1 MIKIARITIID
12 TGYPTSNREGSPKA
26 GTDRNSPGSY
36 ICNSGNAIT
45 INCPNMS
52 LTGGTNSSAEPNPST
67 NQSAETSHNTFKN
80 EQYIVPFLINVT
92 NSTERDSLR
101 EIHALSKTIGVKL
114 LYSSDTSTSL
124 KMIPEILG
132 RTDTKFHDNEVTAGI
147 PVFVCKVI
155 GFTINNK
162 PSKKYAITGKL
173 TIIEEKVF
181 PV

>member
-1 MIKIARITIID
+1 MASLICVTDHPIPVAQPRLSRLPLRAHPSE
-12 TGYPTSNREGSPKA
+12 GRPT
-26 GTDRNSPGSY
+26 DLH
-36 ICNSGNAIT
+36 
-45 INCPNMS
+45 CPS
-52 LTGGTNSSAEPNPST
+52 RCLLDFGACC
-67 NQSAETSHNTFKN
+67 
-80 EQYIVPFLINVT
+80 Y
-92 NSTERDSLR
+92 STERDSLR